1 MAPRRTKSWHKFI
14 SFPAAIRM
22 IRGGDSGGGAGSAN
36 SSLDDERTDDSGGGG
51 GCDERFVYRVVGD
64 HSPLWT
70 TLTQAQSITDY
81 ESWRD

>member
-1 MAPRRTKSWHKFI
+1 
-14 SFPAAIRM
+14 M
-22 IRGGDSGGGAGSAN
+22 IRATSGGGDN
-36 SSLDDERTDDSGGGG
+36 SSHQGNEERTDDSGGGG
-51 GCDERFVYRVVGD
+51 GSDERFVYRVVGD